1 MKGRI
6 KISFLILIFA
16 VSIGLASC
24 DTDNIGS
31 AGLPSEKST
40 GDITVTVNRNSDTTK
55 ITNALA
61 DVIESVKDSVV
72 EVKTQTETTGFFGNT
87 IKSGAG
93 SAVIYSVSDSDI
105 LLLTCYHV
113 VENVDTVTVK
123 LTDGSE
129 HAAYVKAYDAVT
141 DLAMI
146 AISPEGIDT
155 GVFCAVEFDSADDGV
170 QLAEKVLAIGNPLGS
185 LGGTVTCGFV
195 SAVSRTLTVNGAQQQ
210 YIQTDASINGGNSGG
225 ALFDTDGDLIGI
237 VNAKYTTT
245 SSGLKAEGLGFA
257 IPLSTIYD
265 FLEAENLL

>member
-1 MKGRI
+1 MRKTGCVIAPQNGTFGCRRCVMKGRI

-16 VSIGLASC
+16 VSLGLASC
-24 DTDNIGS
+24 DRDNIGS

-40 GDITVTVNRNSDTTK
+40 GDITVTVNRNTDATN
-55 ITNALA
+55 IVNALA

-72 EVKTQTETTGFFGNT
+72 EVRTQTETTGFFGNT
-87 IKSGAG
+87 TIESGAG

-129 HAAYVKAYDAVT
+129 HAADVKAYDAVT
-141 DLAMI
+141 DLAII
-146 AISPEGIDT
+146 AISPESIDT
-155 GVFCAVEFDSADDGV
+155 RVFRAVRFDSEDDGV

-237 VNAKYTTT
+237 VNAKYT
-245 SSGLKAEGLGFA
+245 
-257 IPLSTIYD
+257 
-265 FLEAENLL
+265 